1 MFARRFKRFVS
12 DQGMLLV
19 LLLLCAYFSWRTW
32 TEQQPAGE
40 TAARQLLAQIASAG
54 ADHTVLVVAGDA
66 ESDREFAMAF
76 SKAAGAWTT
85 IGTVTRN
92 PHVLTVLPGRW
103 PRRALLAGVP
113 TEFRLFTV
121 EPHT

>member
-1 MFARRFKRFVS
+1 MMTSLSRDRRDFTPAA
-12 DQGMLLV
+12 LL
-19 LLLLCAYFSWRTW
+19 
-32 TEQQPAGE
+32 
-40 TAARQLLAQIASAG
+40 
-54 ADHTVLVVAGDA
+54 
-66 ESDREFAMAF
+66 
-76 SKAAGAWTT
+76 
-85 IGTVTRN
+85 RN